1 MRTDSIAYGSY
12 CNYLPS
18 ASLCQALCKA
28 FQETFPKVF
37 HIFGHNI
44 LPYKKVD
51 LDANAIP
58 AMLIYPTQSVIF
70 SECWY
75 NKTSLNFDYIFPGGA
90 MIRERSTEIAMVIS
104 ESINYLI
111 LKNNNFFDSLKYGA
125 PDIHGRPTW
134 GQFPALVELGELIET
149 DFSDVNNLT
158 IEQDSVVL
166 RSRVSYTIDTVQWW
180 QYIQEILGNNILDPC
195 QFLYPIITD
204 YQDQLTL
211 ISSINP
217 ETQEVVT

>member
-1 MRTDSIAYGSY
+1 MRTDYLSYGSY
-12 CNYLPS
+12 CNLLPS

-28 FQETFPKVF
+28 FKEQFPKVF
-37 HIFGHNI
+37 KIFGENV
-44 LPYKKVD
+44 LPFKKVD
-51 LDANAIP
+51 LDSNAIP

-70 SECWY
+70 SESWY

-111 LKNNNFFDSLKYGA
+111 LKNFNFFDSLKFGKPDQYGN
-125 PDIHGRPTW
+125 PTW
-134 GQFPALVELGELIET
+134 GKFPALVELGEMIET

-158 IEQDSVVL
+158 IGQDSVVL

-180 QYIQEILGNNILDPC
+180 EYIEEVLGNNILDPC
-195 QFLYPIITD
+195 QFLYPIIQD
-204 YQDQLTL
+204 YQDKLIL

-217 ETQEVVT
+217 ATQEVVT